1 VRTGESENAH
11 EPVRGI
17 RHNQRVAAQDP
28 ARPAHAQRLVDARK
42 EWGWSQDDLA
52 AEVQKIRA
60 ERKYRPSDRETL
72 RRQIIEHEKNGKPGK
87 MWRSLL
93 ADALRE
99 EEDQLFGLAIDV
111 ALPRPLLLQM
121 PVDIDVVNLVLAQR
135 AAHIQAEHIF
145 GPAHARDLVDRDLVT
160 IEALITVTPTAL
172 RHDVRRAAG
181 RIAEVGGWIA
191 QDSGDYAKAH
201 QLTSRA
207 ADHLR
212 GADPALRAMISMR
225 RSNIVMRDDPDL
237 AVDLAA
243 EAAQLIDGQTVGRLA
258 ASIARQQALAA
269 VADHDPPAFRRHA
282 AHALDA
288 AAIEPIPDD
297 HAIYATASYIAGEI
311 AAGYL
316 ATGHAETAV
325 ALLLAHHQHWPTGQY
340 RDFAVAS
347 TRLLRALITQHDYR
361 AATDHLDAAILAYR
375 AAPSDRARHELR
387 QSRKIL
393 RDHTRVAANASVL
406 HTLRT
411 RITAAL
417 QEAATP

>member
-1 VRTGESENAH
+1 MRTGESENAH

-17 RHNQRVAAQDP
+17 RHNQMVAAPDP

-60 ERKYRPSDRETL
+60 ERKYRPSERETL

-99 EEDQLFGLAIDV
+99 EEDQLFGLVIDV

-160 IEALITVTPTAL
+160 IEQLITVTPTAL

-201 QLTSRA
+201 RLTSRA

-269 VADHDPPAFRRHA
+269 VADHDPTAFRRHA
-282 AHALDA
+282 AHALDL

-393 RDHTRVAANASVL
+393 RDHTRTATNASVL

-417 QEAATP
+417 QEATTP